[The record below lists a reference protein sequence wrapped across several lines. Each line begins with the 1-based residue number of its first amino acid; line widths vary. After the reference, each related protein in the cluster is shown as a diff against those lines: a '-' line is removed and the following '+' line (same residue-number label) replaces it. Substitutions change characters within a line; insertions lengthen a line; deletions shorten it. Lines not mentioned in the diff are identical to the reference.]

1 MSVILRIRVAAV
13 VALSVLIGSCG
24 SATPTGPE
32 PAKPAETAGWPVTVG
47 SLTLDER
54 PARIV
59 VLAPTATEMLFA
71 MGAGAQVVAV
81 DDNSTYPA
89 EAPRSDLSGFQPN
102 AEAIASYEPDL
113 VVISND
119 INQIKDQLGTL
130 KIPVYLAGPARTLD
144 DTYTQLIDLGRLTG
158 HVSEAADVVTRMKN
172 DIAKILEDA
181 PRRHDKL
188 TYYYELDQA
197 LYSVTSETFVGSL
210 FDHFGLVN
218 VADAVEPQQLN
229 GGYPQLSA
237 EFLIQADP
245 DLIFLADTRCCGQ
258 SPDTVKARPGWS
270 GITAVRTGRIIALDD
285 DIASR
290 WGPRVVE
297 LVRAIADAVGEVR

>member
-1 MSVILRIRVAAV
+1 MG
-13 VALSVLIGSCG
+13 VLIGSCG
-24 SATPTGPE
+24 TATPADPSPT
-32 PAKPAETAGWPVTVG
+32 AKTAAEYPVTVG
-47 SLTLDER
+47 DLTLAER

-71 MGAGAQVVAV
+71 MDAGDQVVAV

-119 INQIKDQLGTL
+119 INQVKDQLGTL
-130 KIPVYLAGPARTLD
+130 KIPVYLAGPAQTLD
-144 DTYTQLIDLGRLTG
+144 DTYTQLEDLGRLTG
-158 HVSEAADVVTRMKN
+158 HGTEAADVVRRMKD
-172 DIAKILEDA
+172 DIDKILADTPKRA
-181 PRRHDKL
+181 DKP
-188 TYYYELDQA
+188 TYYYELDQS
-197 LYSVTSETFVGSL
+197 LYSVTGDTFVGSL
-210 FDHFGLVN
+210 FDQVGLVN
-218 VADAVEPQQLN
+218 VADTVDPRQLN
-229 GGYPQLSA
+229 AGYPQLSV

-245 DLIFLADTRCCGQ
+245 DLIFLADTKCCGQ
-258 SPDTVKARPGWS
+258 SAETVKARPGW
-270 GITAVRTGRIIALDD
+270 GAITAVREDRIVALDD

-297 LVRAIADAVGEVR
+297 LVRVIADAVGKTG